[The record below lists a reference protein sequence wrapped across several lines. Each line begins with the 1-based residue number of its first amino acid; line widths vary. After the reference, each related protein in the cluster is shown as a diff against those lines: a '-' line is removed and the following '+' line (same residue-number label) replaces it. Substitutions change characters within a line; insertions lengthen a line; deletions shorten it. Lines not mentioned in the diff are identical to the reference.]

1 MLYDLKIN
9 LVLKMYSGEYHV
21 ITSGFKACT
30 EPLTEEKYNHLIATL
45 LKVSAEQ
52 YGEPVDT
59 YFPATEEQI
68 AKLNCKND
76 YFYFTATEEAKIAL
90 AQMKDYYK
98 KINHTLSILKRDKDG
113 RPEEERQKHEEKF
126 NEYSRLLADIDF
138 VKLFLSNDMEDVNLE
153 SVEESLDNV
162 IAHTSPTS
170 RRNWN
175 SVLTMLKTH
184 L

>member
-1 MLYDLKIN
+1 MLYGLKIN

-21 ITSGFKACT
+21 VSSQFQDCT
-30 EPLTEEKYNHLIATL
+30 KPFTEERYNSLVKTL
-45 LKVSAEQ
+45 VKTGAEK

-59 YFPATEEQI
+59 YFPVTDEQI

-90 AQMKDYYK
+90 EQMKDYYL
-98 KINHTLSILKRDKDG
+98 KINHTLGILKKDKEG
-113 RPEEERQKHEEKF
+113 RPEEERQRHENQF
-126 NEYSRLLADIDF
+126 NENCKLLADIDF
-138 VKLFLSNDMEDVNLE
+138 VKLFLSNGMEEVDIE
-153 SVEESLDNV
+153 SVEKSLDNV
-162 IAHTSPTS
+162 IERTSPTS

-175 SVLTMLKTH
+175 SVLVALKTH

>member
-1 MLYDLKIN
+1 MLYDIKIN

-21 ITSGFKACT
+21 ISSGFKGCT
-30 EPLTEEKYNHLIATL
+30 EPFTEEKYKHLISTL

-52 YGEPVDT
+52 YGEPVDS

-90 AQMKDYYK
+90 EQMKDYYL
-98 KINHTLSILKRDKDG
+98 KINHTLGILKRDKDG
-113 RPEEERQKHEEKF
+113 RPEEERQRHENQF
-126 NEYSRLLADIDF
+126 NENSRLLADIDF
-138 VKLFLSNDMEDVNLE
+138 VKLFLSNGMEEVDIE
-153 SVEESLDNV
+153 SVEQSLDNI
-162 IAHTSPTS
+162 IAHTSETS

-175 SVLTMLKTH
+175 SVLVALKTH

>member
-21 ITSGFKACT
+21 ISSGFKGCT
-30 EPLTEEKYNHLIATL
+30 EPLTEEKYKHLVSTMV
-45 LKVSAEQ
+45 KVSAQQ
-52 YGEPVDT
+52 YGEAVDS
-59 YFPATEEQI
+59 YFPATDEQVV
-68 AKLNCKND
+68 KLNCKND

-90 AQMKDYYK
+90 DQMKDYYK

-126 NEYSRLLADIDF
+126 NENSRLLADIDF
-138 VKLFLSNDMEDVNLE
+138 VKLFLSNDMEEVNID
-153 SVEESLDNV
+153 SVIESLDNV
-162 IAHTSPTS
+162 IAHTSENS